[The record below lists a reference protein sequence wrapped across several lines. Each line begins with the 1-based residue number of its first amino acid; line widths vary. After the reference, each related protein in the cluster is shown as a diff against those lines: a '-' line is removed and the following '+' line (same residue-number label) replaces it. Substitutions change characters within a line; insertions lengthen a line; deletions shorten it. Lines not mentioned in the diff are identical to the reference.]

1 MIADNDVF
9 TIRWQD
15 DAHTVLLCEIK
26 KRWSWE
32 SAHDAVKLMNDE
44 CGTVPHGVYTVYHYL
59 DNIPLLPKGGS
70 AIANIRQ
77 LMAVESPNDELYL
90 FVGRNLFLS
99 QLINIAS
106 KTYGL
111 REVVARFRF
120 VNTLEEALTIID
132 EHKQGKRHRNAEGK
146 SS

>member
-15 DAHTVLLCEIK
+15 DEHTVLLCEIK

-32 SAHDAVKLMNDE
+32 SAHDSVTLMNDE
-44 CGTVPHGVYTVYHYL
+44 CGKVTHGVYTVYHYL

-111 REVVARFRF
+111 RDVVARFRF
-120 VNTLEEALTIID
+120 VNTIEEALTLI
-132 EHKQGKRHRNAEGK
+132 EQHKQEKKRTLTEGK
-146 SS
+146 TS